1 MVKLAPFSLGTLHS
15 FSPSGHD
22 HINAFGSELKE
33 EGGGRNGRLGMLFS
47 LPVATGALNHAD
59 QIHRDSGYSETKDN
73 CEANVR
79 KQKKQTPLCKT

>member
-22 HINAFGSELKE
+22 HINAFGSELKEEEGE

-59 QIHRDSGYSETKDN
+59 QIHRDSGYSL
-73 CEANVR
+73 
-79 KQKKQTPLCKT
+79 KKCYQAM